1 MNETNN
7 KTRLQTQLGYAGLI
21 PFFGLTIGAL
31 IVHDADLRIMLL
43 DAQTAYAGLIAS
55 FLGGI
60 HWGVSL
66 VNSDRSRR
74 VGIIWGVMPSLL
86 AWPLLMLPTQF
97 ALPAFTVLFVAIWL
111 IDLRL
116 LAGNAFLVLRTK
128 LTVAVTISLILSFAG
143 AVGVFE

>member
-1 MNETNN
+1 MNETSN
-7 KTRLQTQLGYAGLI
+7 THRLQTQLGYAGLI

-31 IVHDADLRIMLL
+31 IVRDAGLRIILL
-43 DAQTAYAGLIAS
+43 DAQTVYAGLIAS

-66 VNSDRSRR
+66 VNSDCSRR

-116 LAGNAFLVLRTK
+116 LASNAFLVLRTK